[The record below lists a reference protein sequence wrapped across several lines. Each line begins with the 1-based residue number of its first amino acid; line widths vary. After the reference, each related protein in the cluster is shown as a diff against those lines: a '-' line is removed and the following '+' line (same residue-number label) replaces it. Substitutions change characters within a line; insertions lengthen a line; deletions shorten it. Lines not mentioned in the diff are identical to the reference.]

1 MSRAGEPSKDSPGLE
16 VGRVS
21 KAHGIAG
28 ELRIVPHWESSD
40 ALEQVQEIWLTRE
53 GKRTAYALERA
64 RAVPR
69 AYLVKLRGV
78 DDRQLLDMGLVRA
91 ADGSLWLA
99 EDPSRP
105 VVPDPLQRRAG
116 ALWRGVAGF
125 WHRFVARPSKGEN
138 GRLRLSQ
145 REGR

>member
-64 RAVPR
+64 RATQGVPGQAAR
-69 AYLVKLRGV
+69 RGRPQRRGGLAGR
-78 DDRQLLDMGLVRA
+78 DR
-91 ADGSLWLA
+91 
-99 EDPSRP
+99 
-105 VVPDPLQRRAG
+105 QRRA
-116 ALWRGVAGF
+116 RRAGT
-125 WHRFVARPSKGEN
+125 ARA
-138 GRLRLSQ
+138 R
-145 REGR
+145 